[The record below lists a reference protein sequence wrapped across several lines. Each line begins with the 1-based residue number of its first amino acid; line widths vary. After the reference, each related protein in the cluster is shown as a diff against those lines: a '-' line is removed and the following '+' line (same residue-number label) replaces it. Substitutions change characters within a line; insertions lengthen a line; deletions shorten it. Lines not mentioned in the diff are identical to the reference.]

1 MSIKVHLPR
10 SAPRPRFLT
19 DPNTGEEY
27 KVCDLLGKGGYGAVY
42 KVSDT
47 EDLELAIKVIR
58 KKEAHHDRYRCNSQW
73 QEIEIHSSL
82 SHQNVIAFHSFF
94 EDTLHFYLVMEY
106 CSRSLED
113 MLKEKPVVGDSE
125 AKFWF
130 RQIVEGTSYLH
141 AVEIVHGDLKPR
153 NILLTEDMEV
163 KIADFGIATN
173 LADGKSCKIRGTPTY
188 IAPEVLSGD
197 GFSFKADVWALGC
210 ILYRILIGQSVLKE
224 KGISTRQVD
233 QLKRQSK
240 VFLIKMSLPFSV
252 SPLAKDLIQRMLSWT
267 PRSRPT
273 PEEILKSKYF
283 NEPERRP
290 SWLKRKPRVL
300 ANGER
305 VDRRPSIV
313 RRLERKLS
321 RKVKREDVAMYA
333 ADREENASADG
344 NKENCVDSAAGHSS
358 NLLAP
363 PRPEAVGTDAHG
375 EAEEDDGARN
385 RHSSP
390 SRRSPLLSQPPL
402 PVQLDTHNTSL
413 PPAPTRQPCP
423 TTPKMKRPP
432 SLAHTHAQRLEKT
445 APAQS
450 FPASPKLPRSSVIG
464 HSPVQRRRVLRRQDV
479 VGRDPC
485 RGTYAVESTIQPLR
499 SPRTDSVTDNE
510 YNDLLVRSRSPPSR
524 HAATPAIVVTDQVTR
539 RNQAPDTPRTR
550 ARKAYIAPEFEDEDD
565 IATNAYITKRR
576 HSADSA
582 RIRKQTTPCVIQI
595 PVDDVYTAT
604 NVPMAQTSPT
614 VSRLPLKKLD
624 QATASTDSLATTC
637 PSAADAAEE
646 GLLRTTASTSSQ
658 LSPVPKSARLSTS
671 HVTLASPPVSPKRIA
686 RPPTPAAVQ
695 SPPRSPRLSLPG
707 TPIQTPPRSPR
718 LSQPG
723 TPIAIQS
730 PPRTPRLSLAP
741 SQCSSITDI
750 KAQAIP
756 TPPRSPAFVPRH
768 TPSPPRMFFA
778 KTPSPVDSEAAPT
791 FAWPEEMP
799 EDASDDDFQTCQID
813 TPCSS
818 LPRGTKSRCVSEP
831 TRLPSMAE
839 SEDTNTPPSTPTTD
853 MADCWDDAST
863 SSVNIAEH
871 SYTSETTVTLKSP
884 QLNRI
889 DQTRQ
894 GKRKFKRMFFKGMS
908 KSTSEED
915 DFMTCDEDM

>member
-58 KKEAHHDRYRCNSQW
+58 KKDAYHDRYRCNSQW

-106 CSRSLED
+106 CCRSLED

-141 AVEIVHGDLKPR
+141 AMEIVHGDLKPR

-173 LADGKSCKIRGTPTY
+173 LADGKSSKIRGTPTY

-252 SPLAKDLIQRMLSWT
+252 TPMAKDLIQRMLSWT

-273 PEEILKSKYF
+273 PDEILKSKYF

-321 RKVKREDVAMYA
+321 RKVKREDVMFA
-333 ADREENASADG
+333 ADREDNASADG
-344 NKENCVDSAAGHSS
+344 NKENCVDSTGHSS

-363 PRPEAVGTDAHG
+363 PRPEAVSTEGHVQDDK
-375 EAEEDDGARN
+375 EDDSQGAGN
-385 RHSSP
+385 RQPSP
-390 SRRSPLLSQPPL
+390 SRRSPLLSQPPP
-402 PVQLDTHNTSL
+402 PVQDTHNTSL
-413 PPAPTRQPCP
+413 PPAPSRQPCP

-432 SLAHTHAQRLEKT
+432 ALSHTHAQRLEKT

-450 FPASPKLPRSSVIG
+450 FPASPKVPRSSLIG

-479 VGRDPC
+479 IGRDPC

-499 SPRTDSVTDNE
+499 SPRTDSVTDND
-510 YNDLLVRSRSPPSR
+510 YNDLLVRSRSPPLR
-524 HAATPAIVVTDQVTR
+524 HNTPSIVVTDQVVR

-550 ARKAYIAPEFEDEDD
+550 ARRAYVAPEFEDEDE
-565 IATNAYITKRR
+565 IKNNAFITKRR

-582 RIRKQTTPCVIQI
+582 RIRKQTTPCVLQI
-595 PVDDVYTAT
+595 PVDDVYTPT

-614 VSRLPLKKLD
+614 ISRLPLTKLD
-624 QATASTDSLATTC
+624 HATASTESLVTPCA
-637 PSAADAAEE
+637 PVDASDQSRA
-646 GLLRTTASTSSQ
+646 TASVPNQ
-658 LSPVPKSARLSTS
+658 LSPVSKSARLSTS
-671 HVTLASPPVSPKRIA
+671 QLSLTSPPASPNRMSGPTTPIQSPPRSPRISRPQTPIQSPPRSPRLKR
-686 RPPTPAAVQ
+686 PGTPGIQ
-695 SPPRSPRLSLPG
+695 SPPRSPRLSL
-707 TPIQTPPRSPR
+707 T
-718 LSQPG
+718 
-723 TPIAIQS
+723 
-730 PPRTPRLSLAP
+730 P

-750 KAQAIP
+750 TAQTSP
-756 TPPRSPAFVPRH
+756 TPPRSPAFIPPH
-768 TPSPPRMFFA
+768 TPPPSRMFFA
-778 KTPSPVDSEAAPT
+778 KTPSPVDQETSPT

-799 EDASDDDFQTCQID
+799 DDASDDDFQTCQID

-818 LPRGTKSRCVSEP
+818 LPRGRKTRCVSEP
-831 TRLPSMAE
+831 TRLTSMAE
-839 SEDTNTPPSTPTTD
+839 SEDTYTPPSSPTN
-853 MADCWDDAST
+853 MADWDDAST
-863 SSVNIAEH
+863 SSVNMAEH

>member
-106 CSRSLED
+106 CCRSLDD

-141 AVEIVHGDLKPR
+141 AMEIVHGDLKPR

-173 LADGKSCKIRGTPTY
+173 LADGKSSKIRGTPTY

-252 SPLAKDLIQRMLSWT
+252 SPVAKDLIQRMLSWT

-273 PEEILKSKYF
+273 PDEILKSKYF

-313 RRLERKLS
+313 KRLERKLS
-321 RKVKREDVAMYA
+321 RKVKREDVMFA
-333 ADREENASADG
+333 ADRDENPSTDG
-344 NKENCVDSAAGHSS
+344 NKENCVDSTGHSP

-363 PRPEAVGTDAHG
+363 PTPEATNTD
-375 EAEEDDGARN
+375 DNQGAGSRQP
-385 RHSSP
+385 SP
-390 SRRSPLLSQPPL
+390 SRSPLLSQRTL
-402 PVQLDTHNTSL
+402 PVQDTHNTSL
-413 PPAPTRQPCP
+413 PPAPSRLPCP

-432 SLAHTHAQRLEKT
+432 SLAHTHAQRLERT

-450 FPASPKLPRSSVIG
+450 YPSSPQIPRSSLIG
-464 HSPVQRRRVLRRQDV
+464 HSPVQRRRGIRRQDV
-479 VGRDPC
+479 IGRDPC

-499 SPRTDSVTDNE
+499 SPRRDSITDNE
-510 YNDLLVRSRSPPSR
+510 YNDLLVRSRSPPGR
-524 HAATPAIVVTDQVTR
+524 HVTPAIVVTDQTVR

-550 ARKAYIAPEFEDEDD
+550 ARRAYIAPEFEDENE
-565 IATNAYITKRR
+565 IETKAFITKRR

-582 RIRKQTTPCVIQI
+582 RIRKETTPCVLQI

-614 VSRLPLKKLD
+614 LSRLPLSKLD
-624 QATASTDSLATTC
+624 IATASTESLAKPCSTV
-637 PSAADAAEE
+637 DAEDRSRAVS
-646 GLLRTTASTSSQ
+646 RQS
-658 LSPVPKSARLSTS
+658 SPVSKSARLSTS
-671 HVTLASPPVSPKRIA
+671 QLTLASPPTSPKRISGPETPIQSPPRSPRLSQPQTPIQSPPRSPRMK
-686 RPPTPAAVQ
+686 RPGTPVQ
-695 SPPRSPRLSLPG
+695 SPPRSPRLSLP
-707 TPIQTPPRSPR
+707 
-718 LSQPG
+718 
-723 TPIAIQS
+723 
-730 PPRTPRLSLAP
+730 P

-750 KAQAIP
+750 TAQASP
-756 TPPRSPAFVPRH
+756 NTLRSPPFIPSQ
-768 TPSPPRMFFA
+768 SPPRVFFA
-778 KTPSPVDSEAAPT
+778 KTPSPVDTETSPT

-799 EDASDDDFQTCQID
+799 DDTSDDDFQTCQID
-813 TPCSS
+813 TPCST
-818 LPRGTKSRCVSEP
+818 LPGGRKSRCVSEP
-831 TRLPSMAE
+831 TQLPSMAE
-839 SEDTNTPPSTPTTD
+839 SEDTCTPPSSPTN
-853 MADCWDDAST
+853 MADWDDAST
-863 SSVNIAEH
+863 SSVNMAEH

-884 QLNRI
+884 LMSRI
-889 DQTRQ
+889 DQSRQ